1 MSVKKT
7 IPQRA
12 VIHSRD
18 VENITGR
25 KGRTAQRLLQKIRDY
40 FGKQKFQFITVAEF
54 CEFTGIDE
62 SIVKA
67 YLLD

>member
-1 MSVKKT
+1 MLFKKT

-25 KGRTAQRLLQKIRDY
+25 KGRTAQTILQNIRKA
-40 FGKQKFQFITVAEF
+40 FGKQKYQFVTVSEF
-54 CEFTGIDE
+54 CQFTGIDE
-62 SIVKA
+62 PTVRQYIQ
-67 YLLD
+67 D

>member
-1 MSVKKT
+1 MPFKKT
-7 IPQRA
+7 IPKRA

-40 FGKQKFQFITVAEF
+40 FGKQKFQFITVEEF
-54 CEFTGIDE
+54 CQFTGIDE
-62 SIVKA
+62 AIVRA
-67 YLLD
+67 FLLD